1 MILFEQMLSRRSFL
15 AFSAAA
21 AASPSLRA
29 AKKVPVG
36 LEMFSVRDQ
45 LKADLP
51 GTVKA
56 VAKIG
61 YQDLEFF
68 SPYYDWTP
76 AQAKD
81 VRKLMDDAGIRCV
94 STHNGPKSFS
104 PEGIDRAI
112 ELNQIL
118 GSKMIIMASAGKVTD
133 ADGWKG
139 VADRLTAASAKL
151 KTAGMRNGFHNH
163 QFEFMPLPTGEKP
176 IEILAKNTP
185 KEVILQLDVG
195 TVLYAKQDPVAWIK
209 ANPGR
214 IVSMHLKDWSP
225 DPGKGF
231 EVMFG
236 EGSAPWKKIFEA
248 AEEVGGIESY
258 LIEQEGGSVPPMETA
273 ARCLA
278 NFKKIHS

>member
-1 MILFEQMLSRRSFL
+1 MLSRRAFL
-15 AFSAAA
+15 GSSAAA
-21 AASPSLRA
+21 TVAPSLLA
-29 AKKVPVG
+29 AKRVPVG

-56 VAKIG
+56 VAQIG

-68 SPYYDWTP
+68 SPYFEWTP
-76 AQAKD
+76 SEAKD
-81 VRKLMDDAGIRCV
+81 VRKVMDDAGIRCV
-94 STHNGPKSFS
+94 STHNGTKSFS
-104 PEGIDRAI
+104 PEGLGHAI

-133 ADGWKG
+133 ANGWKG
-139 VADRLTAASAKL
+139 VADRLTAASDKL
-151 KTAGMRNGFHNH
+151 KGVGMRSGFHNH

-195 TVLYAKQDPVAWIK
+195 TVLYAKQDPVVWIK

-214 IVSMHLKDWSP
+214 IVSMHLKDWSS

-248 AEEVGGIESY
+248 AEEVGGVESY
-258 LIEQEGGSVPPMETA
+258 LIEQEGGSIPPMETA
-273 ARCLA
+273 KRCLA
-278 NFKKIHS
+278 NFKKLRS

>member
-1 MILFEQMLSRRSFL
+1 MLSRRVFL
-15 AFSAAA
+15 GSSAAVTVA
-21 AASPSLRA
+21 PSLLA
-29 AKKVPVG
+29 AKKIPVG

-68 SPYYDWTP
+68 SPYFEWTP

-81 VRKLMDDAGIRCV
+81 VRKVMDDAGIRCV
-94 STHNGPKSFS
+94 STHNGTKSFS
-104 PEGIDRAI
+104 PEGLGHAI

-118 GSKMIIMASAGKVTD
+118 GSKMIIMASAGKVID
-133 ADGWKG
+133 AEGWKG
-139 VADRLTAASAKL
+139 VAERLSAASEKL
-151 KTAGMRNGFHNH
+151 KGVGMRSGFHNH

-176 IEILAKNTP
+176 IEILAKYTP
-185 KEVILQLDVG
+185 KEVVLQMDVG
-195 TVLYAKQDPVAWIK
+195 TVLFAKQDPVAWIK

-214 IVSMHLKDWSP
+214 IVSMHLKDWSS

-236 EGSAPWKKIFEA
+236 DGSAPWKKIFEA
-248 AEEVGGIESY
+248 AEEVGGVESY

-278 NFKKIHS
+278 NFKKLRA